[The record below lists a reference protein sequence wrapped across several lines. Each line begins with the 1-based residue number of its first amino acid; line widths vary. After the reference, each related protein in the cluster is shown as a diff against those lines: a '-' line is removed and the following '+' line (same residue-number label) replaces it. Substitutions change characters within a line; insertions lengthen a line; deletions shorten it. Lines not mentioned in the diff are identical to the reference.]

1 MNLSVDRLGIE
12 KQFFSS
18 SVVHNT
24 DILSIFYECTY
35 ILSVHLGPGL
45 NEELDQVVVALPGRQ
60 VEGIVLTPTLG
71 ALQLL
76 LA

>member
-1 MNLSVDRLGIE
+1 M
-12 KQFFSS
+12 
-18 SVVHNT
+18 
-24 DILSIFYECTY
+24 YTY

-45 NEELDQVVVALPGRQ
+45 NEELDQVVVALPGGQ